1 MKATR
6 LSKQLNIQVPI
17 IQAGMPW
24 VANAELAAAVSNA
37 GGLGILAPNAG
48 LPVHGD
54 EIENFHAQLRK
65 LKALTT
71 RPYGACLFMDHP
83 QLDALVRIAT
93 EEAVPVVVTVG
104 GSPNL
109 HSGHL
114 KDAGITV
121 LHVVSSVHEARS
133 AETRGADA
141 VITAG
146 FEAASQGSLDELT
159 LMTLVPQVVD
169 TVEIPVI
176 AAGGIA
182 DGRGLAAALSLGAG
196 AVYIGTRFIATH
208 ECIAHPNLKDA
219 IINAID
225 TSTTIVRR
233 DSSHIRLLKN
243 RTSASLK
250 ELEGS
255 KGDIKEIEALLSD
268 DRARSALLEGKIDQG
283 KIYCGAGAGLI
294 TEIMSAADIIKTM
307 VQQADSALSR
317 VK

>member
-37 GGLGILAPNAG
+37 GGLGIIAPNAG

-71 RPYGACLFMDHP
+71 RPFGACLDMGHP

-121 LHVVSSVHEARS
+121 IHVVSSVHQARS
-133 AETRGADA
+133 AEARGADA
-141 VITAG
+141 IIAVG
-146 FEAASQGSLDELT
+146 FEAASYGCSDELT
-159 LMTLVPQVVD
+159 LMTLIPQVVD

-208 ECIAHPNLKDA
+208 ECVAHPNLKDA

-225 TSTTIVRR
+225 TSTTIVRW

-243 RTSASLK
+243 STTESIK
-250 ELEGS
+250 GLEES
-255 KGDIKEIEALLSD
+255 KDKIEEIEALLSD
-268 DRARSALLEGKIDQG
+268 DKARSAVLEGKIDQG

-294 TEIMSAADIIKTM
+294 TEIMSAADIVKTM
-307 VQQADSALSR
+307 VQQADSALS
-317 VK
+317 KAK